1 MRPNGHMPCMVRR
14 VHSLPV
20 GYHARAGTGFIAGCP
35 ILSGP
40 RVIGDGYYE
49 ASLLDPEGNLLEL
62 VA

>member
-1 MRPNGHMPCMVRR
+1 MVRR
-14 VHSLPV
+14 VRSLPV
-20 GYHARAGTGFIAGCP
+20 RYHAREGKGFIAGCP

-40 RVIGDGYYE
+40 RVTGDGYYE

>member
-20 GYHARAGTGFIAGCP
+20 GYHARAGTEFIAGCP

-40 RVIGDGYYE
+40 RVTGDGYYE